1 MNKTNKTVFLVRGSL
16 IGALYVVLTLV
27 ASSVGLAN
35 GVIQIRFSEALC
47 ALPII
52 FPEASLG
59 VTIGCL
65 LSNIITGCPIPDI
78 VFGTLATFLGAV
90 LSFRLRKKR
99 TLALLMPVLSNSII
113 IPFVLKYAYGLTDMW
128 YILALSIFVG
138 EFISC
143 VLLGSE
149 VLKIADKLNKNM

>member
-1 MNKTNKTVFLVRGSL
+1 MNKTSKTVFLVRGAL

-35 GVIQIRFSEALC
+35 GMIQVRFSEALC

-52 FPEASLG
+52 FPEAGFG

-65 LSNIITGCPIPDI
+65 LSNIITGCPMPDI

-90 LSFRLRKKR
+90 LSFRLRKNR
-99 TLALLMPVLSNSII
+99 ILALFMPVLSNSII
-113 IPFVLKYAYGLTDMW
+113 IPFVLKYAYGLADMW

-143 VLLGSE
+143 VILGMA
-149 VLKIADKLNKNM
+149 VLRIGDRIKKL